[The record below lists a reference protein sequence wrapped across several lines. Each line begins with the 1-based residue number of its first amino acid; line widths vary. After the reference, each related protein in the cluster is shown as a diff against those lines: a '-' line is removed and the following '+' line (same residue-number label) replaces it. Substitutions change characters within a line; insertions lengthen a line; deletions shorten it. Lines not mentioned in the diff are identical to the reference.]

1 MPLES
6 VGAKFELYPIST
18 YLLEFLVAEYLR
30 EININIYLSLMF
42 ICTLAALKK
51 SSKNK
56 ETVIEREMVD
66 MFKYASE
73 RRNKVGK

>member
-6 VGAKFELYPIST
+6 VGAKFELYRIST

-56 ETVIEREMVD
+56 ETVIEREMVEV
-66 MFKYASE
+66 FKYASE
-73 RRNKVGK
+73 RRKKAGK